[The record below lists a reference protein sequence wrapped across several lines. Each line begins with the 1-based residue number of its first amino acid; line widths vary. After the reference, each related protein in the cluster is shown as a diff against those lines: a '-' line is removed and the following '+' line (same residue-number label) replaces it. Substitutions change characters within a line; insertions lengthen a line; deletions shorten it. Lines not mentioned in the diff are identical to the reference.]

1 MKKLLSGMPE
11 KPNCSQLA
19 LPAISVSLFD
29 NDEDVAKYVQ
39 LHTATACIQEEKWW
53 SKVMDANQMQMTSI
67 MKTFIWPRKW
77 AKDSVDFCNSRPIM
91 SARVAEEEFSAD

>member
-53 SKVMDANQMQMTSI
+53 SKVMDANQMQMTS
-67 MKTFIWPRKW
+67 MVQEVGNRF
-77 AKDSVDFCNSRPIM
+77 SRFLQFQADHVSQSCRRRI
-91 SARVAEEEFSAD
+91 FS